1 MTRDKKIEVII
12 DGRNFTVVG
21 GENEDYVRDLA
32 YYVDKNIRKLT
43 SKNAHLSQPMA
54 AILAALNI
62 ADEYH
67 KTKEQLKVL
76 EDKAKDPL
84 EKYDLVCD
92 ELDEIKEELEKFK
105 IKNKELEESLQKGD
119 TKEKKLLEEIKGL
132 KSNRG
137 NFKEE
142 IQDLK
147 EEINRLQDKN
157 FKDQVELVEVKKEL
171 AEYIRVSDS
180 GSSKENR
187 EGQ

>member
-1 MTRDKKIEVII
+1 MAEEKKIEVVI

-21 GENEDYVRDLA
+21 GDNEEYINDLA

-43 SKNAHLSQPMA
+43 SKNERLSQPMA

-84 EKYDLVCD
+84 EKYDEVCD
-92 ELDEIKEELEKFK
+92 ELERA
-105 IKNKELEESLQKGD
+105 
-119 TKEKKLLEEIKGL
+119 KEKIEKTINDNKKLRKASEDWENRERKFL
-132 KSNRG
+132 K
-137 NFKEE
+137 E

-147 EEINRLQDKN
+147 TNNQSLKEEIEKSKEELKSLQEKN
-157 FKDQVELVEVKKEL
+157 FNSQIELVEVKKEL
-171 AEYIRVSDS
+171 GEYMRLLDNETSTVN
-180 GSSKENR
+180 KE
-187 EGQ
+187 E